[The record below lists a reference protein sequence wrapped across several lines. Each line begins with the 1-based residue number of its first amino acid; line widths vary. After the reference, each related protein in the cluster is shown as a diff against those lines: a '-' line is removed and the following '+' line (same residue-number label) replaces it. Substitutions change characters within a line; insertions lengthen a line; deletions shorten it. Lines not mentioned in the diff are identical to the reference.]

1 MLYGVHWLITGGH
14 SSASFYRML
23 YRSHVLYGIMWSTVP
38 AGTGGYSKLTSVGRV
53 DCYLSCHMPA
63 LSVSST
69 PSCGNTIDFSFS
81 HRSNCKMRRC
91 WMLRAIFCASLLL
104 TFSSNSL
111 AARGMWGS
119 KRKRDE
125 DEDIDDI
132 SGGIGAGFEVRHKMA
147 STQQHDSKKTGAG
160 SLSSLLASENSGLG
174 ESIES
179 MLNVYLKL
187 MEELVESPDFST
199 MVTPETLAAMLEQ
212 IPGLSS
218 HPEVSALLDSPAFT
232 DPKQLKQTILQGMQA
247 IRGYSSE
254 IVDFFNSP
262 EKINM
267 LLEQLPEEF
276 RAPVAAMMQGD
287 MGGIKKMLKN
297 VPGLGA
303 AQQDML
309 MNLFDGNVEAMVSG
323 AKKLMSDPA
332 QTEIARQ
339 QFIDNPGMAEM
350 FGISEEVVNDKVQF
364 AALMATGMNNLLA
377 GGAGGDDEVVGTK
390 DRLHRGASMSA

>member
-1 MLYGVHWLITGGH
+1 
-14 SSASFYRML
+14 
-23 YRSHVLYGIMWSTVP
+23 
-38 AGTGGYSKLTSVGRV
+38 
-53 DCYLSCHMPA
+53 
-63 LSVSST
+63 
-69 PSCGNTIDFSFS
+69 
-81 HRSNCKMRRC
+81 
-91 WMLRAIFCASLLL
+91 
-104 TFSSNSL
+104 
-111 AARGMWGS
+111 MWGS

-147 STQQHDSKKTGAG
+147 SNQQHDSKKAGAG

-187 MEELVESPDFST
+187 MEELVESPDFAT
-199 MVTPETLAAMLEQ
+199 MVTPETLGAMLEQ

-247 IRGYSSE
+247 IRGFSSE
-254 IVDFFNSP
+254 IVDFFNDP

-276 RAPVAAMMQGD
+276 KAPIAAMMQGD
-287 MGGIKKMLKN
+287 MSGIKKMLKN

-350 FGISEEVVNDKVQF
+350 FGISEEVVNDKAQF
-364 AALMATGMNNLLA
+364 AALMATGMNSLLA

>member
-1 MLYGVHWLITGGH
+1 
-14 SSASFYRML
+14 
-23 YRSHVLYGIMWSTVP
+23 
-38 AGTGGYSKLTSVGRV
+38 
-53 DCYLSCHMPA
+53 
-63 LSVSST
+63 
-69 PSCGNTIDFSFS
+69 
-81 HRSNCKMRRC
+81 
-91 WMLRAIFCASLLL
+91 MLRAIFCASLLL
-104 TFSSNSL
+104 TFTTNSL

-132 SGGIGAGFEVRHKMA
+132 AGDMGAGFEVRHKMA
-147 STQQHDSKKTGAG
+147 SNQQPDSRKAGAG
-160 SLSSLLASENSGLG
+160 SLNSLLSSESSGLG

-179 MLNVYLKL
+179 MLNVYLNL
-187 MEELVESPDFST
+187 MEELVDSPDFDT
-199 MVTPETLAAMLEQ
+199 MVTPEALATILEQ

-218 HPEVSALLDSPAFT
+218 NPEVSALLDSPAFT

-262 EKINM
+262 EKIEM

-276 RAPVAAMMQGD
+276 KAPVAAMMQGD
-287 MGGIKKMLKN
+287 MSGIKKMLKKI
-297 VPGLGA
+297 PGLGA
-303 AQQDML
+303 AQTDML

-339 QFIDNPGMAEM
+339 QFLDNPGMAEM
-350 FGISEEVVNDKVQF
+350 FGISQEVVNDKAQF
-364 AALMATGMNNLLA
+364 AALMATGMNSLLA
-377 GGAGGDDEVVGTK
+377 GGAGGEDEVVGSK
-390 DRLHRGASMSA
+390 GRLHRGASMSA

>member
-1 MLYGVHWLITGGH
+1 MEVYQ
-14 SSASFYRML
+14 SSVIIL
-23 YRSHVLYGIMWSTVP
+23 
-38 AGTGGYSKLTSVGRV
+38 SVNQIK
-53 DCYLSCHMPA
+53 PTA
-63 LSVSST
+63 LST
-69 PSCGNTIDFSFS
+69 TILHTEICNRMS
-81 HRSNCKMRRC
+81 KC

-104 TFSSNSL
+104 TFTTNSL

-132 SGGIGAGFEVRHKMA
+132 TNPGFEVRHKMA
-147 STQQHDSKKTGAG
+147 SNQQPDSRKAGAG
-160 SLSSLLASENSGLG
+160 SLNSLLSSESSGLG

-179 MLNVYLKL
+179 MLNVYLNL
-187 MEELVESPDFST
+187 MEELVDSPDFDT
-199 MVTPETLAAMLEQ
+199 MVTPEALATILEQ

-218 HPEVSALLDSPAFT
+218 NPEVSALLDSPAFT
-232 DPKQLKQTILQGMQA
+232 DPKQLKETILQGMQS

-262 EKINM
+262 EKIEM
-267 LLEQLPEEF
+267 LLDQLPEEF
-276 RAPVAAMMQGD
+276 KAPVAAMMQGD
-287 MGGIKKMLKN
+287 MSGIKKMLKKI
-297 VPGLGA
+297 PGLGA
-303 AQQDML
+303 AQTDML

-339 QFIDNPGMAEM
+339 QFLDNPGMAEM
-350 FGISEEVVNDKVQF
+350 FGISQEVINDKAQF
-364 AALMATGMNNLLA
+364 AALMATGMNSLLA
-377 GGAGGDDEVVGTK
+377 GGAGGEDEVVGSK